1 MASSQ
6 TLDHSTGSIQEVNP
20 NIVYFNLKYDID
32 KSGFEHYLGCQLN
45 KEMFTVVSY
54 EKSESGTQIEV
65 QFSSV
70 SQARYAQQLL
80 SQRNSSSR
88 MIVSLQRMTNTDVSN
103 IYQIRKSLDEKRHLL
118 LQKHKEKIS
127 ILRDKQAHLE
137 KKSKNISLGEFETV
151 LAENKTIKLQIE
163 EHIQHELEFKRCY
176 HSLQRE
182 LNKMESEGTG
192 KIVKFNMLIARECLR
207 FQKAL
212 PIYARRQDIVNTVH
226 DNQVVILIGETGS
239 GKSTQVVQYL
249 YDDGFAEHGCIVC
262 TQPRK
267 VAAVTLANH
276 VGTEMCTPAGTL
288 VGHCTS
294 ATKKVKADTKI
305 IYMTDHGLLNECI
318 GDRQFS
324 KYSCLVIDEAHERSL
339 STDMLLAFI
348 KECLPNRPDLKVVI
362 MSATIDPDLF
372 VQYFGCCPIV
382 KVSGRTFPVD
392 VIWNPLNSLELPLQR
407 QYVQDAI
414 LVVKQIHDE
423 EPRDGGILVFLTSPP
438 EIERACETLQQEL
451 GESAIVLPLHGKLQ
465 PQDQQKVFMQYT
477 GKRKIVLSTNIAE
490 TSVTIP
496 DIKYIV
502 DTGLAKELC
511 FDAKKN
517 MNSLEI
523 RTISKS
529 SAEQRKGRAGRVSAG
544 KCYRL
549 YSEESYKTMQ
559 DRTLPEILRVHL
571 THAVLKLYEFG
582 VSNIM
587 SFNFVEMPDK
597 EALLD
602 AIKTLDYIGAIENES
617 LTSFGRKLALLPV
630 DPLLGKVL
638 LDGIVA
644 GVGYE
649 AAITVAISSL
659 GGNIFFR
666 GGTEEMKAESD
677 RKKIKFVHPGGDQL
691 TSLVVYHEWSSQKKD
706 QRNKWCVENYI
717 NAKSMRIVEETVKEF
732 NTILTH
738 NLQCTISNTINL
750 LYAEAK
756 LPKIFFYAFLGN
768 IAVYLGHEK
777 VGYMTLKMLGEP
789 LLVFPGSSLI
799 QTNQIPKYLIYE
811 KTLKLSQHF
820 LLQAMPVDESWID
833 EALGHNKLLSHPAD
847 DLSHFFVTQLEV
859 SNIGR
864 KVYDCAIKKSVLPIQ
879 EEIRGIFQ
887 SAPFY
892 VEWKPELGV
901 FRVYINACYHTK
913 MKELLE
919 TKLRR
924 VQNEMKAKMSQ
935 EIGVTKPQDDFRVV
949 LGPGGTVQ
957 HILLPNHYRTVI
969 VKGPVE
975 TSWIDQ
981 VKVILSQFGNIVE
994 ANPKSVKTGNHL
1006 YVTYDNP
1013 DSATKAVKTI
1023 DLPDYLHIEPQ
1034 HLSTTVQRPKA
1045 FILKIEWGRRKRQ
1058 NHAYLR
1064 FQTEVDASYAIASL
1078 SSRPVF
1084 VTSTTTMQYSQLT
1097 FQHSKKNNIELFIRN
1112 VPLDVSEEDIKKAVK
1127 SHLLGIEFQVKLGYE
1142 KPIVTTNEEF
1152 QWIRENLESLI
1163 REYSSQHKID
1173 LKRPENF
1180 SCKFLAFVEFDDP
1193 QEGIRAM
1200 NGLQSEYFNGQK
1212 LEIQVRLSS
1221 SIRCTRSVYQVVK
1234 KELDSTKAIL
1244 CDEYK
1249 SLVKVFQKQDKYG
1262 NVFID
1267 ISAIDINAFT
1277 KVKNELNNVVLPI
1290 VIECQSPSL
1299 RQYIMSHTCRQ
1310 HITKI
1315 QGATSTY
1322 IYTNLQDMSIDI
1334 YGAELNRIKAF
1345 SQVNDQIEIL
1355 EDQGFR
1361 VCEIP
1366 LKAPGIPPGLM
1377 KYLVTEFGTNLQGI
1391 IEKDGV
1397 ENAVLDPRRQ
1407 ILTVFAKDDAVT
1419 TINQII
1425 AHYVTSVPT
1434 TGLQRT
1440 ATETQQEC
1448 CVCLCD
1454 IESIRDIIRL
1464 EYCGHPYHIECMKLQ
1479 VSQNTLTIPLLCAA
1493 EDCSQQFVWQDFETL
1508 FKQTSLTLTNLA
1520 NASLRSYLATNQD
1533 KVRNCL
1539 TPDCKMVYFVTKDG
1553 QRFICSHCSVH
1564 ICTTCHVQYHDGL
1577 TCKMYESAKLG
1588 DIALEKWMQ
1597 EDSRNRKRCPKC
1609 AAPIEK
1615 IAGCHHMTCSQC
1627 HSHICW
1633 VCLAYFNTA
1642 TLCYQHLEETH
1653 NDYDDQF

>member
-6 TLDHSTGSIQEVNP
+6 TFDHSTGSIQEVNP

-32 KSGFEHYLGCQLN
+32 KSGFEHYLECQLDLN

-54 EKSESGTQIEV
+54 KKDESGTQIEV
-65 QFSSV
+65 QFSSTN
-70 SQARYAQQLL
+70 QARYAQQLL

-103 IYQIRKSLDEKRHLL
+103 INQIKKSLDKRRHLL
-118 LQKHKEKIS
+118 LQNHKEKMS
-127 ILRDKQAHLE
+127 ILRDKQALLE
-137 KKSKNISLGEFETV
+137 KKSKNIGLGEFSTV
-151 LAENKTIKLQIE
+151 LAENETVKLQIE
-163 EHIQHELEFKRCY
+163 EHIQHELEFKSCY
-176 HSLQRE
+176 HRLQRQ
-182 LNKMESEGTG
+182 LNEMESEGTG
-192 KIVKFNMLIARECLR
+192 NIVEFERLIARECLR
-207 FQKAL
+207 FEKAL
-212 PIYARRQDIVNTVH
+212 PIYARRQDIVKTVH
-226 DNQVVILIGETGS
+226 DNQVVILVGETGS

-249 YDDGFAEHGCIVC
+249 HDDGFTAHGCIVC

-276 VGTEMCTPAGTL
+276 VSTEMCIPAGTL
-288 VGHCTS
+288 VAHCTS
-294 ATKKVKADTKI
+294 ATRKVRADAKI

-318 GDRQFS
+318 SDRQFS

-348 KECLPNRPDLKVVI
+348 KECLPYRPDLKVVI
-362 MSATIDPDLF
+362 MSATIDPKLF
-372 VQYFGCCPIV
+372 IQYFGHCPIV

-392 VIWNPLNSLELPLQR
+392 VIWNPLNSMELPLQR

-414 LVVKQIHDE
+414 MVVKQINDE
-423 EPRDGGILVFLTSPP
+423 EPRDGGILVFLTAPP

-465 PQDQQKVFMQYT
+465 PQDQQKVFKQYPEQ
-477 GKRKIVLSTNIAE
+477 RKIVLSTNIAE

-523 RTISKS
+523 RSISKS

-549 YSEESYKTMQ
+549 YSEETYKAMQ

-597 EALLD
+597 QALLD
-602 AIKTLDYIGAIENES
+602 AIETLDFIGAIENEC
-617 LTSFGRKLALLPV
+617 LTSFGRRLALLPV

-638 LDGIVA
+638 LDGIDA
-644 GVGYE
+644 GIGYE
-649 AAITVAISSL
+649 AAVTVAISSL

-691 TSLVVYHEWSSQKKD
+691 TSLVVYHEWSSQRAD
-706 QRNKWCVENYI
+706 ERNKWCVENYI
-717 NAKSMRIVEETVKEF
+717 NAKGMRIVEETVKEF
-732 NTILTH
+732 KTILTH

-750 LYAEAK
+750 LNAEAK

-777 VGYMTLKMLGEP
+777 VGYMTLKIEEP
-789 LLVFPGSSLI
+789 LLVFPGSSLV
-799 QTNQIPKYLIYE
+799 QSNQIPKYLIYE

-820 LLQAMPVDESWID
+820 LLQAMPVEKSWID
-833 EALGHNKLLSHPAD
+833 EALKQNKLLSHPAE
-847 DLSHFFVTQLEV
+847 DLSHYIVKQLSV

-864 KVYDCAIKKSVLPIQ
+864 KVYDCAIKKSALPIQ

-887 SAPFY
+887 GAPFY

-901 FRVYINACYHTK
+901 FRVYINDRYHTK

-919 TKLRR
+919 VKLRR

-935 EIGVTKPQDDFRVV
+935 EIGITKPQDDFRVV
-949 LGPGGTVQ
+949 LGPGGIVQ

-975 TSWIDQ
+975 TWWIDQ
-981 VKVILSQFGNIVE
+981 IKVILTQFGNIVE
-994 ANPKSVKTGNHL
+994 VNPKSVKTGNHL

-1013 DSATKAVKTI
+1013 DSATKAVETN
-1023 DLPDYLHIEPQ
+1023 DLPEYLHIEPQ
-1034 HLSTTVQRPKA
+1034 HLSSTFQRPKA
-1045 FILKIEWGRRKRQ
+1045 FILKIEWSRRKRQ

-1064 FQTEVDASYAIASL
+1064 FQTVVDSSYAFASL
-1078 SSRPVF
+1078 SSRSVY
-1084 VTSTTTMQYSQLT
+1084 VTSSTTMQYSQLT
-1097 FQHSKKNNIELFIRN
+1097 FQRSKWNDTELFIRN
-1112 VPLDVSEEDIKKAVK
+1112 VPSNVSDEDIKKAVE
-1127 SHLLGIEFQVKLGYE
+1127 SHLLGIEFQTKLGYE

-1152 QWIRENLESLI
+1152 QQIRQNLESLI
-1163 REYSSQHKID
+1163 REYSSQYKID

-1193 QEGIRAM
+1193 QEGIQAM
-1200 NGLQSEYFNGQK
+1200 SGLQSEYFNGQK

-1234 KELDSTKAIL
+1234 KELDATKAIL
-1244 CDEYK
+1244 CEEYK
-1249 SLVKVFQKQDKYG
+1249 PSVKVNQKSDKYG
-1262 NVFID
+1262 NIFID
-1267 ISAIDINAFT
+1267 ISAVDFNAFT
-1277 KVKNELNNVVLPI
+1277 KVKNEFNNVVLP
-1290 VIECQSPSL
+1290 VVVVCQSPAL

-1315 QGATSTY
+1315 QAATSTY
-1322 IYTNLQDMSIDI
+1322 IYTNFQDMTIDI

-1345 SQVNDQIEIL
+1345 SQVNDHIQIL

-1397 ENAVLDPRRQ
+1397 ENAMLNPRRQ
-1407 ILTVFAKDDAVT
+1407 ILTVFAKDDAVIK
-1419 TINQII
+1419 INQII
-1425 AHYVTSVPT
+1425 AHYIASFPT
-1434 TGLQRT
+1434 TNLQRT
-1440 ATETQQEC
+1440 ATETQPEC

-1454 IESIRDIIRL
+1454 IENIQDIIRL

-1493 EDCSQQFVWQDFETL
+1493 EDCSQHFVWQDFETL
-1508 FKQTSLTLTNLA
+1508 FKQTSLTLTYLV
-1520 NASLRSYLATNQD
+1520 NASLRSYLAANQD

-1539 TPDCKMVYFVTKDG
+1539 TPDCKMVYFITKDG

-1615 IAGCHHMTCSQC
+1615 IAGCNHMICSQC

-1633 VCLAYFNTA
+1633 VCLAYFDTEQ
-1642 TLCYQHLEETH
+1642 LCYAHLAKTH
-1653 NDYDDQF
+1653 GNFS